1 MSTPAKHN
9 PGSFGSEALV
19 VQSDASPGLQQGTI
33 LTRTLHVNVS
43 GTLANLAM
51 AGPSGGMWKLVDG
64 KGISVFGVGN
74 EVDQQVRF
82 ICVWLLAWPI
92 SSTFICVWPLAW
104 SDPTRRWP

>member
-1 MSTPAKHN
+1 MSAPTKHN
-9 PGSFGSEALV
+9 NPASFGSETTPLV
-19 VQSDASPGLQQGTI
+19 VQSDASPGVQQGTI

-74 EVDQQVRF
+74 EVDQQVGAF
-82 ICVWLLAWPI
+82 
-92 SSTFICVWPLAW
+92 CVWPLIYMG
-104 SDPTRRWP
+104 

>member
-1 MSTPAKHN
+1 MSVPTKHT
-9 PGSFGSEALV
+9 PGSFGNESNPLV
-19 VQSDASPGLQQGTI
+19 VQSDASPGVQQGTI

-74 EVDQQVRF
+74 EVDQQVGF
-82 ICVWLLAWPI
+82 ICGWPP
-92 SSTFICVWPLAW
+92 CMV
-104 SDPTRRWP
+104 